1 MRLDWRMPQMHWPNM
16 RREQAER
23 VAVGTAG
30 LLAALLLIGGLF
42 ALFTDR
48 LSTMPEIPALMGM
61 F

>member
-23 VAVGTAG
+23 IVTGTAG
-30 LLAALLLIGGLF
+30 LLAALLLIGAVF

-48 LSTMPEIPALMGM
+48 LSGCRRYGQW
-61 F
+61 